1 MFQKILNCYTLPHHV
16 IKRARIIFEANRNN
30 NISAIARKEKTDRKT
45 VRKWRKRALDFFEIF
60 TWNSESEGE
69 GEGEGSIEQNV
80 RKLLELF
87 QDQQRSGRPNVY
99 TAQQVCEIIK
109 VALEKPEQSD
119 RPISHWTAWELADE
133 VNKRNITDS
142 ISSRT
147 VGRILNQ
154 VDIKPHRFSYW
165 LNPNIKDQ
173 AEFKRKVIEICS
185 IYQQAIKLNQQGIN
199 VVSVDEKTGIQALER
214 MTPSKPVKQGSLEKI
229 EFEYQR
235 RGTLCLIPSFK
246 VATGKIIQFRI
257 GETRNEE
264 DFAQHIR
271 KTIEVDP
278 NPHQSWIFIAD
289 QLNTHKSV
297 SLVKLVAQLCAIEDD
312 LGKTRKRGILKDM
325 ESREK
330 FLTDKS
336 HRIRFVY
343 TPKHCSWLNQV
354 EIWFGILEK
363 KMLKR
368 TSFNSQDK
376 LKERLIDFI
385 AYFNKTMS
393 KPFKWTYSGKALKA

>member
-1 MFQKILNCYTLPHHV
+1 MK
-16 IKRARIIFEANRNN
+16 
-30 NISAIARKEKTDRKT
+30 
-45 VRKWRKRALDFFEIF
+45 
-60 TWNSESEGE
+60 
-69 GEGEGSIEQNV
+69 
-80 RKLLELF
+80 LF
-87 QDQQRSGRPNVY
+87 QDRQRSGRPNLY
-99 TAQQVCEIIK
+99 TAEQVCEIIK
-109 VALEKPEQSD
+109 VALEKPEQSG
-119 RPISHWTAWELADE
+119 RPISHWTARELADE
-133 VNKRNITDS
+133 VNIRNITDS

-154 VDIKPHRFSYW
+154 VDIKPHKISYW
-165 LNPNIKDQ
+165 LNPNIENL
-173 AEFKRKVIEICS
+173 AEFKKYVREICS
-185 IYQQAIKLNQQGIN
+185 IYREAIKLKQQGTN

-214 MTPSKPVKQGSLEKI
+214 MKPSKPVRQGSPEKI

-235 RGTLCLIPSFK
+235 RGTLCLIPSFE
-246 VATGKIIQFRI
+246 VATGEIIQYSI
-257 GETRNEE
+257 GETRDEQ

-271 KTIEVDP
+271 KTIEV
-278 NPHQSWIFIAD
+278 NPHKSWIFIAD

-297 SLVKLVAQLCAIEDD
+297 SLVKLVAQLCGIEND
-312 LGKTRKRGILKDM
+312 LGKKRKRGILKDM

-343 TPKHCSWLNQV
+343 TPKHCSWLNQI

-368 TSFNSQDK
+368 TSFNSLDK
-376 LKERLIDFI
+376 LQEKLIDFI

>member
-1 MFQKILNCYTLPHHV
+1 LK
-16 IKRARIIFEANRNN
+16 
-30 NISAIARKEKTDRKT
+30 
-45 VRKWRKRALDFFEIF
+45 
-60 TWNSESEGE
+60 
-69 GEGEGSIEQNV
+69 
-80 RKLLELF
+80 LF

-99 TAQQVCEIIK
+99 TAEQVCEIIK
-109 VALEKPEQSD
+109 VALEEPEKSG
-119 RPISHWTAWELADE
+119 RPISHWTARELADE
-133 VNKRNITDS
+133 VNMRKITDS
-142 ISSRT
+142 ISNRT

-154 VDIKPHRFSYW
+154 VDIKPHRISYW
-165 LNPNIKDQ
+165 LNPNIEDQ
-173 AEFKRKVIEICS
+173 AKFKEKVMEICA
-185 IYQQAIKLNQQGIN
+185 IYREAIKLKQQGIN

-214 MTPSKPVKQGSLEKI
+214 MKPSKPVRPGSPEKI

-235 RGTLCLIPSFK
+235 RGTLCLIPSFE
-246 VATGKIIQFRI
+246 VATGKIIQYRI
-257 GETRNEE
+257 GETRDEE

-271 KTIEVDP
+271 KTIEI
-278 NPHQSWIFIAD
+278 NPQESWIFIVD

-312 LGKTRKRGILKDM
+312 LGKKRKRGILKDM

-376 LKERLIDFI
+376 LQEKLIDFI
-385 AYFNKTMS
+385 VYFNKTMR